1 MTFLLD
7 IEASDNVGS
16 LYTFWWSYFKGKD
29 CLGNLA
35 LENGL
40 AHCPLSFGDIAL

>member
-7 IEASDNVGS
+7 IEASDSEGS
-16 LYTFWWSYFKGKD
+16 VYTFWWSYFKGKD

-35 LENGL
+35 PENGL
-40 AHCPLSFGDIAL
+40 VRYPLSFGDIAL

>member
-7 IEASDNVGS
+7 IEASDNDGS
-16 LYTFWWSYFKGKD
+16 VYAFWLSYFKGKD

-35 LENGL
+35 PENGL
-40 AHCPLSFGDIAL
+40 VRYPHSLGDIAL